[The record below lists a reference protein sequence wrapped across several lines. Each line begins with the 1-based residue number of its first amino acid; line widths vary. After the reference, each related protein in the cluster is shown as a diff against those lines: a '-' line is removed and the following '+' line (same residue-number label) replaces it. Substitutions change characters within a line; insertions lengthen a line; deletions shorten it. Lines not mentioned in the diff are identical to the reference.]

1 MQGRSPSDRGS
12 REPSFPGN
20 CEQNAA
26 LGGSVNPLSG
36 ERGRKGYLQLPESA
50 PYAGSQ

>member
-1 MQGRSPSDRGS
+1 MQGRSPSARGS

-26 LGGSVNPLSG
+26 LGGSVSPLSG
-36 ERGRKGYLQLPESA
+36 EGGRKGHLQLPESA